1 MIDRSG
7 VLLNESVV
15 TNIHFKS
22 GSPTQ
27 SSSPLDYRCHASP
40 TRPSPSPREAMGLS
54 DRGDPPCANEGP
66 ELPPAAVQASPRAD
80 LLCHRI
86 ASSPSVPG
94 SRLSGPDEVTS
105 GDRSTAPRHS
115 THQHSPPL
123 SQHHHQQQQ
132 QHHQRPPLQAQQQ
145 QHHSSSGRPPMV
157 MRADSPQEMSDD
169 FPKRKQRRYRTT
181 FTSYQLEE
189 LEKAFARTHY
199 PDVFTSSTMPVADGD
214 FFVFLLD
221 TTGGD
226 GIAHART
233 RRGRPEEEVVA
244 DDDEPCKI
252 VP

>member
-1 MIDRSG
+1 MSPEIRYFGKTDRPP
-7 VLLNESVV
+7 LAFE
-15 TNIHFKS
+15 

-80 LLCHRI
+80 LLFHRT
-86 ASSPSVPG
+86 ASSPSGHV
-94 SRLSGPDEVTS
+94 SRLGGPDEVTS
-105 GDRSTAPRHS
+105 ADRSTATRHPA
-115 THQHSPPL
+115 HSSPS
-123 SQHHHQQQQ
+123 SQHHQSQQQQQ
-132 QHHQRPPLQAQQQ
+132 QHHHQRPALQSQQQ
-145 QHHSSSGRPPMV
+145 QHHGSSGRPPMV

-199 PDVFTSSTMPVADGD
+199 PDVFT
-214 FFVFLLD
+214 
-221 TTGGD
+221 
-226 GIAHART
+226 R
-233 RRGRPEEEVVA
+233 
-244 DDDEPCKI
+244 
-252 VP
+252 